1 MKSNQLDLVQYF
13 NQNDGHGNGLI
24 IKGKVRIGK
33 TYLLGIIT
41 KIFIDNGFYI
51 LTNVRFEDWEFE
63 KHKDKM
69 TYVIDDIDF
78 FEAFCEIPKNSKLII
93 MWDDAQSK
101 PYMTSKAVMTP
112 EGKKL
117 ASFLIFIGKFEC
129 NYVYVAHQKYI
140 PHAITEGFNPLVIYK
155 FKRESFLISN
165 KVYEYDYDVYSDSES
180 VFVPV
185 PKTDQFK
192 GLDIKSVAVADFK
205 FRLDLDSLYTHLAKY
220 EYGEDLRR
228 GVRDFLNSDS
238 AILSKSSELKSYTYV
253 DIALSIYLKRGLI
266 KDSTPLNQII
276 NPNTLSE
283 AKRKYKKL

>member
-1 MKSNQLDLVQYF
+1 
-13 NQNDGHGNGLI
+13 
-24 IKGKVRIGK
+24 
-33 TYLLGIIT
+33 
-41 KIFIDNGFYI
+41 
-51 LTNVRFEDWEFE
+51 
-63 KHKDKM
+63 M

-78 FEAFCEIPKNSKLII
+78 FEAYCEIPRNSKLII

-165 KVYEYDYDVYSDSES
+165 KVYEYDHEVYSDSES

-185 PKTDQFK
+185 PKVETFK
-192 GLDIKSVAVADFK
+192 GLDIKSMGVADFK